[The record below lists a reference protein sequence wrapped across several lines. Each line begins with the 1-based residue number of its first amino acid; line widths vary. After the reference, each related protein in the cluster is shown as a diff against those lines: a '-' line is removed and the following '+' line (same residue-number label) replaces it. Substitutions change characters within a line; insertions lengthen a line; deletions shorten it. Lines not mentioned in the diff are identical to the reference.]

1 MLRSLNVKQDT
12 GLHYKNG
19 SLIFSRVHSSFGE
32 QESSIYAC
40 KKAVCV
46 DAFWGFPGASILK
59 RIFCQC
65 RRCRFHPWVRKFPWR
80 RKWQPIPV
88 FLPGKSHRQRSLVG
102 YRPQGCKESDTNEK
116 LNYHHSL
123 TNFMKLILSKLRT
136 VGTAQSQ
143 MTVSVSNSIL
153 MSNIL

>member
-1 MLRSLNVKQDT
+1 MLYDVMLVSAIQQRESAINTHTHTYRYVPSWVAPLVK
-12 GLHYKNG
+12 
-19 SLIFSRVHSSFGE
+19 
-32 QESSIYAC
+32 ES
-40 KKAVCV
+40 
-46 DAFWGFPGASILK
+46 P
-59 RIFCQC
+59 CQC
-65 RRCRFHPWVRKFPWR
+65 RKYKRCRFDHRVRKIPQR
-80 RKWQPIPV
+80 RKWQPILV
-88 FLPGKSHRQRSLVG
+88 VLPGESHRQRSLVG

>member
-1 MLRSLNVKQDT
+1 MDKSAKLRYRIECFMFSGNKMFFNGQKQYWGLKKISMVITWVLEPTILYFITTWATSL
-12 GLHYKNG
+12 
-19 SLIFSRVHSSFGE
+19 SLLTFIH
-32 QESSIYAC
+32 
-40 KKAVCV
+40 
-46 DAFWGFPGASILK
+46 
-59 RIFCQC
+59 
-65 RRCRFHPWVRKFPWR
+65 WR
-80 RKWQPIPV
+80 RKWQPTPV